1 MLKLNSQFQNS
12 IFRKFYKKN
21 ALSLVTI
28 LVAASTAVVVT
39 GCTGSQAKTKP
50 NIVTKDNPPAPGVVA
65 KINGE
70 NINEEQL
77 IGDDKMDFF
86 ELKKKEYELKMERLN
101 RLIVEK
107 MIGGEAKKANMS
119 LDDYINKKVVGDV
132 KISDSDYKKFVK
144 EKNVPESQLTPQ
156 LKERIMGYLQQMKKQ
171 ELLQAYIAKV
181 TKNNPVEVYFQ
192 KPKMMVNV
200 EPGNG
205 PWFGGENAKVTIVE
219 FSDFQCPYCAQGA
232 ERVHELK
239 KKYGNK
245 IKLYFRQFPLP
256 PTMHPQARQAAE
268 ASLCVNEQ
276 GMDKFWKY
284 HDLLFKN
291 QDKLDDANLAKFAK
305 EAGADQAKFEECYK
319 AKKYA
324 AQVQSD
330 MAYGEKV
337 GVRSTPTFF
346 VNGQLINGALPV
358 ESFSEIIDEELS
370 AK

>member
-1 MLKLNSQFQNS
+1 M
-12 IFRKFYKKN
+12 KKS
-21 ALSLVTI
+21 LSLVPAI
-28 LVAASTAVVVT
+28 AAVSVFVALS
-39 GCTGSQAKTKP
+39 GCTGSQAKPKP
-50 NIVTKDNPPAPGVVA
+50 NIVTKDNPPAPNVVA
-65 KINGE
+65 KINGQ
-70 NINEEQL
+70 NVTEEEL

-86 ELKKKEYELKMERLN
+86 DLKRKEYDLKMERLN

-107 MIGGEAKKANMS
+107 MVGEEAKKANMS
-119 LDDYINKKVVGDV
+119 LEDYINKKIVGDV
-132 KISDSDYKKFVK
+132 KVSDAEYKKFVK

-156 LKERIMGYLQQMKKQ
+156 LKERIMGYLQQTKKQ
-171 ELLQAYIAKV
+171 ELLQNYIAKA

-200 EPGNG
+200 EAGNG
-205 PWFGGENAKVTIVE
+205 PWFGGENAKVTLIE

-245 IKLYFRQFPLP
+245 IKFVFRQFPLP

-284 HDLLFKN
+284 HDTLFKN
-291 QDKLDDANLAKFAK
+291 QDKLDDANLSKMAKDV
-305 EAGADQAKFEECYK
+305 GADQAKFDECYK
-319 AKKYA
+319 AKKYS
-324 AQVQSD
+324 AQVQAD
-330 MAYGEKV
+330 MQYGEKV

-346 VNGQLINGALPV
+346 VNGQMINGALPI
-358 ESFSEIIDEELS
+358 ESFSEIIDEELA
-370 AK
+370 AKK